1 MNRLAE
7 IHQELNALELRRLE
21 LLEEQ
26 RCLLIDSKQKE
37 QTYSPSEKI
46 ALFLSLFACRL
57 DVYPRFWENE
67 RDGRKGYSPV
77 CANEWS
83 RLVCEKPRIKC
94 SMCMHQAFPPLDEVA
109 VRNHLT
115 GKSIIGTYPENRS

>member
-67 RDGRKGYSPV
+67 RDGRKGYSP
-77 CANEWS
+77 
-83 RLVCEKPRIKC
+83 RLCER
-94 SMCMHQAFPPLDEVA
+94 MVA
-109 VRNHLT
+109 
-115 GKSIIGTYPENRS
+115 IGL